1 MAYDKKSVV
10 ENYYRASTA
19 LMNIGTTPDIPEE
32 LKNLSIQASAATI
45 KIIDYINQHREDD

>member
-45 KIIDYINQHREDD
+45 KIIDYINEHREDD